1 MDRRAA
7 LRRRYGLGA
16 ASLLVGAVLVRIL
29 TLRLS
34 TTELGI
40 EGALGLLTLVF
51 VAGATRLARVDLRRR
66 GYLLAV
72 YAAVPSALAG
82 AALWI
87 AAPSI
92 PDFPMITAL
101 AYAGILIS
109 IDVGAPRPAV
119 VAADVI
125 VLGAF
130 VTVWLTTLPINDTES
145 ASLLVAIAFLAG
157 LQLAAAEHGQR
168 ARRRLDVET
177 LRGRLFATLARTIGT
192 ARDVSSVA
200 AAVLAA
206 CHEIFPVADH
216 GWVFLFDETDGL
228 LKVPSVFL
236 SPGVVV
242 NDGPGLELAPGEG
255 LAGTVFSS
263 RRPMLWPTAI
273 DVALAEAALR
283 DENRQRLREMRI
295 RFTKSAVAAP
305 LRSTEGGVIG
315 VLLLTCQRRENA
327 WSADDLGAMV
337 AVADEATRA
346 VERARGHEA
355 DVDQALLDS
364 VTGLVSHRQ
373 LLNISEKEVA
383 RAARSGEP
391 VAVIFSDLDNFK
403 EINDRFGH
411 DTGNRVLA
419 MYANVLR
426 SALRLED
433 TAARYGGDEFVCVL
447 PGADHE
453 QATTIAGRIR
463 LGLESAA
470 AGDRVV
476 WNTGVTVSCGI
487 AVYPIDAGS
496 AEQLLAA
503 ADADL
508 LRAKQRR
515 PHSLIGRARRRV
527 PGESPPS
534 A

>member
-29 TLRLS
+29 TLPLS
-34 TTELGI
+34 ATELGV
-40 EGALGLLTLVF
+40 EGALGFLTVVC
-51 VAGATRLARVDLRRR
+51 VAASIRLARVDLRRR
-66 GYLLAV
+66 GYLVAV
-72 YAAVPSALAG
+72 YAAVSSGLAG

-87 AAPSI
+87 AAPLI
-92 PDFPMITAL
+92 PDFPMITSL
-101 AYAGILIS
+101 AYAGILMS
-109 IDVGAPRPAV
+109 IDVGAPRPAIL
-119 VAADVI
+119 AADAIVI
-125 VLGAF
+125 GSF
-130 VTVWLTTLPINDTES
+130 VTVWLTTLPINGTES
-145 ASLLVAIAFLAG
+145 ASLLIAVAFLAG
-157 LQLAAAEHGQR
+157 LQLLAAEHGQR

-177 LRGRLFATLARTIGT
+177 LQGRLFATLARTIGT
-192 ARDVSSVA
+192 ARDVPSVA

-206 CHEIFPVADH
+206 CDEIFPIADH
-216 GWVFLFDETDGL
+216 GWVYLFDETDGL
-228 LKVPSVFL
+228 LKA
-236 SPGVVV
+236 PGVHLGPGGVV
-242 NDGPGLELAPGEG
+242 TDSSGLELAPGEG
-255 LAGTVFSS
+255 LAGSAFNS

-273 DVALAEAALR
+273 DVALADAALR
-283 DENRQRLREMRI
+283 DENRQQLRELRI

-305 LRSTEGGVIG
+305 LRSAEAGVIG

-337 AVADEATRA
+337 ALADEATRA

-411 DTGNRVLA
+411 DTGNRVLV

-426 SALRLED
+426 STLRLED

-453 QATTIAGRIR
+453 QATTIADRIR
-463 LGLESAA
+463 LGLENAA
-470 AGDRVV
+470 ASDRVV

-496 AEQLLAA
+496 AEQLLGA

-515 PHSLIGRARRRV
+515 PHALIGRTRRRV
-527 PGESPPS
+527 PGEAPPS